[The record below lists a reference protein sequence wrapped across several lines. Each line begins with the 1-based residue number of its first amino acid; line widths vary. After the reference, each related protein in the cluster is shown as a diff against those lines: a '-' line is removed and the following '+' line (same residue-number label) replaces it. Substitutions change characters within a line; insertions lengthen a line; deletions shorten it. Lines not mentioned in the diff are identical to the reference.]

1 VDSRPGHGCGDD
13 NHEHT
18 GPPGQSKDG
27 GGHDDSNG
35 DGNHGQSN
43 DHSNKHGGNG
53 GGDGSD

>member
-1 VDSRPGHGCGDD
+1 VDSRPGHGYGDD

-35 DGNHGQSN
+35 DGNHG
-43 DHSNKHGGNG
+43 HSNKHGNSGD
-53 GGDGSD
+53 DGSD